1 MSKAFK
7 RFEFDDTV
15 LNAIEK
21 IGFTHPTLVQERVI
35 PKVMKGQSVVA
46 QSATGSGK
54 SHAFLLPLIQGI
66 DHDKKSTQTIILA
79 PTRELAKQLENMA
92 KKVIEHIEGVTVRAF
107 IGGTDLKRDEDRA
120 NQQPQIVIGTPRRVR
135 DLIDN
140 QALDIHNANNIVIDE
155 ADLMVDLGFMDD
167 VDYIS
172 NRISNQ
178 SQFLVFSATIPEPLK
193 HFLEKYIGETEII
206 VIDTPKNKASI
217 HYSLVPVKGSSKFE
231 KTLEL
236 TRTITPY
243 IGLIFANSRE
253 RADELYA
260 YLKEEGI
267 NVGIFHGG
275 LKPRERSQEIKN
287 IEGLK
292 YHWVV
297 ASDLAARGLDFDG
310 ASHVINYDIPKQIE
324 FFTHRSGRV
333 GRGTYTGVAI
343 TLYEPSEENLI
354 NELESKGYVF
364 NHEDLR
370 GGELKEIKDRTT
382 RKSRTNRS
390 KTNKTQNYKV
400 RSPKKVKPGYKKKI
414 KFQKEELER
423 QERRR
428 YAKAKSRNE
437 KKRKQRENK

>member
-66 DHDKKSTQTIILA
+66 DHEKKSTQTIILT

-92 KKVIEHIEGVTVRAF
+92 KKVIAHLEGVTVRAF

-206 VIDTPKNKASI
+206 VIDTPKNKGSI
-217 HYSLVPVKGSSKFE
+217 HYSLVPVKGSSKLE

-354 NELESKGYVF
+354 NELESKGYIF

-414 KFQKEELER
+414 KYQKEELER

>member
-66 DHDKKSTQTIILA
+66 DHEKKSTQTIILT

-92 KKVIEHIEGVTVRAF
+92 KKVIAHLEGVTVRAF

-217 HYSLVPVKGSSKFE
+217 HYSLVPVKGSSKLE

-354 NELESKGYVF
+354 NELESKGYIF

-414 KFQKEELER
+414 KYQKEELER

>member
-7 RFEFDDTV
+7 RFEFDDTM
-15 LNAIEK
+15 LSAIEK

-35 PKVMKGQSVVA
+35 PRVMKGNNVVA

-66 DHDKKSTQTIILA
+66 DHEKKSTQTIILA

-92 KKVIEHIEGVTVRAF
+92 KKVVENFDGVTVRAF
-107 IGGTDLKRDEDRA
+107 IGGTDLKRDEERA
-120 NQQPQIVIGTPRRVR
+120 SQEPQIVIGTPRRIR

-140 QALDIHNANNIVIDE
+140 QALDIHYAKTIVIDE

-172 NRISNQ
+172 KRISHQ

-217 HYSLVPVKGSSKFE
+217 HYSLVPVKGRSKFE

-275 LKPRERSQEIKN
+275 LKPLERSQEIKN

-333 GRGTYTGVAI
+333 GRGTYSGVAI
-343 TLYEPSEENLI
+343 TLYEPSEAHAI

-364 NHEDLR
+364 NHEDIR

-414 KFQKEELER
+414 KYQKEELER

>member
-7 RFEFDDTV
+7 RFEFDNTV

-35 PKVMKGQSVVA
+35 PKVIKGQSVVA

-66 DHDKKSTQTIILA
+66 DHEKKSTQTIILA

-354 NELESKGYVF
+354 NELESKGYIF

-414 KFQKEELER
+414 KYQKEELER

>member
-66 DHDKKSTQTIILA
+66 DHEKKSTQTIILA

-92 KKVIEHIEGVTVRAF
+92 KKVIAHLEGVTVRAF

-217 HYSLVPVKGSSKFE
+217 HYSLVPVKGSSKLE

-354 NELESKGYVF
+354 NELESKGYIF

-414 KFQKEELER
+414 KYQKEELER

>member
-35 PKVMKGQSVVA
+35 PKVIKGQSVVA

-66 DHDKKSTQTIILA
+66 DHEKKSTQTIILA

-354 NELESKGYVF
+354 NELESKGYIF

-414 KFQKEELER
+414 KYQKQELER